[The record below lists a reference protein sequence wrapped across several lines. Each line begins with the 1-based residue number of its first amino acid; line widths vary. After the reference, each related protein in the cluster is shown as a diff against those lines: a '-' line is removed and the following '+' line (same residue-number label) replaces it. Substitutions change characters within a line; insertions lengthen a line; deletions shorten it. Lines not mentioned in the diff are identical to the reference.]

1 MVKGEK
7 GTRSQIVQKETRSL
21 FMRRNKMVEIST
33 SILTV
38 EKGNE
43 SEVFFALEKAK
54 TDYFHIDV
62 MDGKF
67 VEKDT
72 YQKMIEYSSYIRR
85 ISNLPMDVHLMV
97 EDVETGIEVFSAV
110 QPNIITFHLEA
121 CKTHEEVMNNINL
134 IKEKGARVGISVK
147 PNTPIGQVYEYLP
160 YIHMC
165 LIMTVEPGKGG
176 QTLITDMVEK
186 ISTLKQYIDNNNLEL
201 DIEVDGGINLKT
213 AQKVKEAGANILV
226 AGTAILAATDYKV
239 IIDEL
244 KK

>member
-1 MVKGEK
+1 MIEV
-7 GTRSQIVQKETRSL
+7 
-21 FMRRNKMVEIST
+21 ST

-38 EKGNE
+38 EKGKE
-43 SEVFFALEKAK
+43 AETFFALEKSK

-72 YQKMIEYSSYIRR
+72 YQNMLEYSSYIRR

-110 QPNIITFHLEA
+110 EPNIITFHLEA
-121 CKTHEEVMNNINL
+121 CKDKEEVMKNINL
-134 IKEKGARVGISVK
+134 IKEKGSRVGIAVK
-147 PNTPIGQVYEYLP
+147 PETPIEEVYEYLP

-165 LIMTVEPGKGG
+165 LVMTVEPGKGG
-176 QTLITDMVEK
+176 QTLITDMLAK
-186 ISTLKQYIDNNNLEL
+186 ISTLKTYIDKNNIEI
-201 DIEVDGGINLKT
+201 DVEVDGGINLKT
-213 AQKVKEAGANILV
+213 AQRVKEAGANILV
-226 AGTAILAATDYKV
+226 AGTAILMASDYKV

-244 KK
+244 KGL

>member
-1 MVKGEK
+1 M
-7 GTRSQIVQKETRSL
+7 I
-21 FMRRNKMVEIST
+21 EIST
-33 SILTV
+33 SILSV

-43 SEVFFALEKAK
+43 SETFFALEKAK

-72 YQKMIEYSSYIRR
+72 YQNMLEYSSYIKR
-85 ISNLPMDVHLMV
+85 ISNLPIDVHLMV
-97 EDVETGIEVFSAV
+97 ENVKESIEEFSAV
-110 QPNIITFHLEA
+110 EPNIITFHLEA
-121 CKTHEEVMNNINL
+121 CKDSEDVMDNIKR
-134 IKEKGARVGISVK
+134 IKELGSKVGISIK
-147 PNTPIGQVYEYLP
+147 PNTKIEEIYQYLP

-176 QTLITDMVEK
+176 QTLITDMIEKVSKLKKYVE
-186 ISTLKQYIDNNNLEL
+186 DNSLEL

-213 AQKVKEAGANILV
+213 AARVKEAGANILV
-226 AGTAILAATDYKV
+226 AGTAILAASDYKV

-244 KK
+244 KN

>member
-1 MVKGEK
+1 
-7 GTRSQIVQKETRSL
+7 
-21 FMRRNKMVEIST
+21 MVEVST

-38 EKGNE
+38 ENGKE
-43 SEVFFALEKAK
+43 AETFLALEKSK

-72 YQKMIEYSSYIRR
+72 YQKMVEYSEYIKR
-85 ISNLPMDVHLMV
+85 ISNLPIDVHLMV

-110 QPNIITFHLEA
+110 EPNIITFHIEA
-121 CKTHEEVMNNINL
+121 CKNKEEVLKNINL
-134 IKEKGARVGISVK
+134 IKEKGARVGIAIK
-147 PNTPIGQVYEYLP
+147 PETPIQEIYEYLP

-165 LIMTVEPGKGG
+165 LVMTVEPGKGG
-176 QTLITDMVEK
+176 QTLITEMLAK
-186 ISTLKQYIDNNNLEL
+186 ISELKTYIERKNLEI

-213 AQKVKEAGANILV
+213 VERVKNAGANILV
-226 AGTAILAATDYKV
+226 AGTAILIASDYKV

-244 KK
+244 KEK

>member
-1 MVKGEK
+1 MIEV
-7 GTRSQIVQKETRSL
+7 
-21 FMRRNKMVEIST
+21 ST

-43 SEVFFALEKAK
+43 SEIFFALEKAK
-54 TDYFHIDV
+54 TDYFHVDV

-72 YQKMIEYSSYIRR
+72 YKKMLEYSSYIRR

-97 EDVETGIEVFSAV
+97 EDVEIGIEVFSAV
-110 QPNIITFHLEA
+110 EPNIITFHLEA
-121 CKTHEEVMNNINL
+121 CKNKEEVMKNINL
-134 IKEKGARVGISVK
+134 IKEKGSRVGIAIK
-147 PNTPIGQVYEYLP
+147 PNTPIEEIYEYLP

-165 LIMTVEPGKGG
+165 LVMTVEPGKGG
-176 QTLITDMVEK
+176 QTLITEMINK
-186 ISTLKQYIDNNNLEL
+186 IEMLKKYVDENNIEI

-213 AQKVKEAGANILV
+213 ASRVKDAGANILV
-226 AGTAILAATDYKV
+226 AGTAILMASDYKV

-244 KK
+244 KQE

>member
-1 MVKGEK
+1 M
-7 GTRSQIVQKETRSL
+7 I
-21 FMRRNKMVEIST
+21 EIST

-38 EKGNE
+38 EKGRE
-43 SEVFFALEKAK
+43 AETFFALEKAK

-72 YQKMIEYSSYIRR
+72 YQKMLEYSSYIKR
-85 ISNLPMDVHLMV
+85 ISNLPIDVHLMV
-97 EDVETGIEVFSAV
+97 EDVKAAIEEFSAIE
-110 QPNIITFHLEA
+110 PNIITFHLEA
-121 CKTHEEVMNNINL
+121 CKNREEVMENIRL
-134 IKEKGARVGISVK
+134 IKENGSRVGISIK
-147 PNTPIGQVYEYLP
+147 PETKIEEIYEFLP

-176 QTLITDMVEK
+176 QTLITDMLGKISELKAYVEK
-186 ISTLKQYIDNNNLEL
+186 NKIDL

-213 AQKVKEAGANILV
+213 AQRVKNAGANILV
-226 AGTAILAATDYKV
+226 AGTAILMASDYKV

-244 KK
+244 KEEVE